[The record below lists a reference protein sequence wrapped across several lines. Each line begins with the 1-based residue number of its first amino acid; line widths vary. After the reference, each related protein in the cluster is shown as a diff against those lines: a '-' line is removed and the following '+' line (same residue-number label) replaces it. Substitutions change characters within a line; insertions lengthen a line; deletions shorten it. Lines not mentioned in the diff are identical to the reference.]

1 MIRGIALAAVLGL
14 AATAHAEPAPGHAV
28 NPYRMFQQALAVQK
42 AVAGNPRLRA
52 VAYVES
58 RDPSVRP
65 GQIQLT
71 IHAKSGDRA
80 VKVGT
85 DGRLDFPLDDALT
98 AEDPPVE
105 ANQPKG
111 SMVLTVRLELVVPG
125 LRWPAAELRAA
136 LADLDQLLSAD
147 APPIRGIELT
157 FRHGDGVSVTVRGAG
172 ERLLLPDRKNH
183 VVLMR
188 DDLDAKL
195 TDVEMSESPT
205 VALPYAPN

>member
-1 MIRGIALAAVLGL
+1 MIRGFVLAAALVL
-14 AATAHAEPAPGHAV
+14 AAGAQAAGEGHAV
-28 NPYRMFQQALAVQK
+28 NPYRMFGQALAVQK

-71 IHAKSGDRA
+71 IHAQSGDRT
-80 VKVGT
+80 VQVGS
-85 DGRLDFPLDDALT
+85 DGRMDFPLEAALAT
-98 AEDPPVE
+98 ENPPVE

-111 SMVLTVRLELVVPG
+111 SLVLTVRLELVVPG
-125 LRWPAAELRAA
+125 LRWPAADLRAA
-136 LADLDQLLSAD
+136 LADLDQLVSPD
-147 APPIRGIELT
+147 APKIRGIELT
-157 FRHGDGVSVTVRGAG
+157 FRHADGVSVTVRGAS
-172 ERLLLPDRKNH
+172 ERLLVPDPQNH

-188 DDLDAKL
+188 EDLDAHL
-195 TDVEMSESPT
+195 VDVELSEPPV